1 MGSSALPRAVLYLHK
16 TEADIVVKEL
26 LVWQAEEDGH
36 WNGHQALGRRK
47 PMSQPSHSLA
57 GLWGASGAQRGSMIR
72 KEKENKLQCSTSQCC
87 VKVRGK
93 TSQSTMPSPSLCTEE
108 RGRLRARKITWQV
121 RAEP

>member
-1 MGSSALPRAVLYLHK
+1 
-16 TEADIVVKEL
+16 
-26 LVWQAEEDGH
+26 
-36 WNGHQALGRRK
+36 
-47 PMSQPSHSLA
+47 MSQPSHSLA

-108 RGRLRARKITWQV
+108 RGSSEQGRSPGRSGQSHKRYVL
-121 RAEP
+121 ES